1 MKNNKLKTSVLV
13 AIVSMLVVLVS
24 ICSVKLYYSQKDN
37 NEKRVINIEKIQDY
51 TPINKGLM

>member
-24 ICSVKLYYSQKDN
+24 ICSVKLYYSQEDN